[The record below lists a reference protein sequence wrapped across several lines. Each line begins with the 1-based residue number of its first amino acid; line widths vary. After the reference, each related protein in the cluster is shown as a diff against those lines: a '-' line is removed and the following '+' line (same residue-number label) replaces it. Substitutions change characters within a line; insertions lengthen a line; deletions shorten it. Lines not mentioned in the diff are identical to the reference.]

1 VVGYWYLAGC
11 HYHIV
16 CDKLVKVMIY
26 LDIIDK
32 VRVQT
37 PWTEEE
43 RAVGHLLIE
52 SLQWRI

>member
-16 CDKLVKVMIY
+16 CDDLVKMIIC
-26 LDIIDK
+26 LDVVEK
-32 VRVQT
+32 VGVQT

-43 RAVGHLLIE
+43 RAVGHLLVE